1 MHNISLMTF
10 ANSVKMI
17 LKKSLSVSFTSNDF
31 RRYIINDLSKENL
44 EENDHMLN
52 IYYQWQE
59 IS

>member
-1 MHNISLMTF
+1 MHNISLLTF
-10 ANSVKMI
+10 ANFVKMI
-17 LKKSLSVSFTSNDF
+17 LKKSLSVSFTSDDF

>member
-1 MHNISLMTF
+1 MHNISLLTF
-10 ANSVKMI
+10 ANFVKMI
-17 LKKSLSVSFTSNDF
+17 LKKSLSVSFTSDDF
-31 RRYIINDLSKENL
+31 RRYIVNDLSKENL

>member
-1 MHNISLMTF
+1 MHNISLLTF
-10 ANSVKMI
+10 ANFVKMI
-17 LKKSLSVSFTSNDF
+17 LKKSLSVSFTSDDF

-52 IYYQWQE
+52 INYQWQE